1 MAKSIKKLRKKRSKK
16 LRSSFS
22 SKLKNRRQSG
32 GDGPPAVPKGGY
44 VNMSLLN
51 ILKEL
56 KNRTHKMEQVL
67 RKNTAGEMTVQE
79 LISQKGGGRR
89 IQRGGV
95 TEGFWN
101 ILANNL
107 VRIKDLYV
115 ALLAATN
122 VEPSESIQNSNEIW
136 IIGIIFSFW
145 MFLVEAA
152 PETFNTRQ

>member
-1 MAKSIKKLRKKRSKK
+1 
-16 LRSSFS
+16 
-22 SKLKNRRQSG
+22 
-32 GDGPPAVPKGGY
+32 
-44 VNMSLLN
+44 
-51 ILKEL
+51 
-56 KNRTHKMEQVL
+56 MEQVL